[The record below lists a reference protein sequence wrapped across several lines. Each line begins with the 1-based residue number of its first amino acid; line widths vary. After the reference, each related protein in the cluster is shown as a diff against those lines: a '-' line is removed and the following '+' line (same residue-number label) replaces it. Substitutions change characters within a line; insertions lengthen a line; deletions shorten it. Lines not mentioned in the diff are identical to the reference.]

1 MTGQLLQKCYSYQA
15 VIQTASQLQNG
26 NNDVYAFAKTVVD
39 LANAS
44 QLSHHDIVQ
53 LALHL
58 GMKVFPRHLTYRNHL
73 GSSKAVVAGLPDTWI
88 PFLNH
93 QYFSLAYK
101 NPKDPLEIISVVPAA
116 PGHLPYIVHETPDGC
131 IHSDWFNKIVPILCD
146 ISRSDKIKKS
156 LKNTFKNEELTL
168 GQVNTIN
175 HFFKEDPL
183 IKIEGVCTECYRVS
197 LPDKGFGV
205 KYLLKKIPEPLP
217 TNGAIKEIRYSAGK
231 AGKTPYVTEIVLANK
246 GMNVEDPN
254 NEFRK
259 TRYQEKIWTMHHEDS
274 KNYSFSSYPRR
285 EETHIDAKAY
295 DFNNLE
301 LRLPLCKCPR

>member
-88 PFLNH
+88 PFLDDY
-93 QYFSLAYK
+93 YFSLAYR
-101 NPKDPLEIISVVPAA
+101 NPKDQNEYIIVVPST
-116 PGHLPYIVHETPDGC
+116 PGHLPHIIHQTSDGLVHP
-131 IHSDWFNKIVPILCD
+131 DWFNKIVPLLYK
-146 ISRSDKIKKS
+146 ISVEGTIKRNITKP
-156 LKNTFKNEELTL
+156 FKNENLTL

-175 HFFKEDPL
+175 HFFNQDPIL
-183 IKIEGVCTECYRVS
+183 KIEGVCTKCYQVS
-197 LPDKGFGV
+197 LPQKGFGV
-205 KYLLKKIPEPLP
+205 RYLLNDLP
-217 TNGAIKEIRYSAGK
+217 DETIQDGIIEEIRYSAGK
-231 AGKTPYVTEIVLANK
+231 CHTKPYVTEVLIAK
-246 GMNVEDPN
+246 KELNVEN
-254 NEFRK
+254 KNGKIEK
-259 TRYQEKIWTMHHEDS
+259 TKAEQKIWTMVN
-274 KNYSFSSYPRR
+274 KNTGEYTFSNYKKR
-285 EETHIDAKAY
+285 EETHIDARIY
-295 DFNNLE
+295 DFDQLK
-301 LRLPLCKCPR
+301 LRLPICTCHQ